1 MGGEEGDNDWAGDRE
16 GRWRCAC
23 VYDCG
28 WSPVKRERSVVF
40 PEPVKE
46 GGLARAYV
54 KIKVNVGAKRRV

>member
-1 MGGEEGDNDWAGDRE
+1 MGEEEEGDDGEAGDRE

-46 GGLARAYV
+46 GV
-54 KIKVNVGAKRRV
+54 S